1 MSKVDWRKLQSLI
14 LDRIKQ
20 QPKDYPVKN
29 LIPVADEVL
38 NARAVL
44 IEGVSK
50 LLKVVP
56 LKACRWCPEIHVGHI
71 GHRIR
76 TCRSYER
83 GAKNVEHE
91 WMEGSINDILIP
103 VESFHL
109 RNRFQT
115 VIEHD
120 EMLEYDRIPAIIELC
135 IQAGAEIPE
144 YLAKKTDNSFSEN
157 ALTYNFSDNTRDKV
171 RQVLVNEERSQ
182 FSSPLLEELSDL
194 ARRTLYAWETMRLG
208 AQRLMHV
215 YPVKVCQFCPEV
227 HVGPIGHKV
236 QRCSLYKKVLKEHKW
251 KHANLDDLIP
261 PRNVW
266 HLRQQ
271 DAPPLLH
278 KGRGYY
284 GHAPAVVELCVQA
297 GSGIPKKYICMMKI
311 YGLRPPSNYLCFLC
325 FVFLLCAY
333 PVV

>member
-1 MSKVDWRKLQSLI
+1 MVQGANGSLTEM
-14 LDRIKQ
+14 LTDAFNVH
-20 QPKDYPVKN
+20 DLV
-29 LIPVADEVL
+29 DEVL

-194 ARRTLYAWETMRLG
+194 ARRTLYAWETMR
-208 AQRLMHV
+208 
-215 YPVKVCQFCPEV
+215 
-227 HVGPIGHKV
+227 
-236 QRCSLYKKVLKEHKW
+236 
-251 KHANLDDLIP
+251 
-261 PRNVW
+261 NVW